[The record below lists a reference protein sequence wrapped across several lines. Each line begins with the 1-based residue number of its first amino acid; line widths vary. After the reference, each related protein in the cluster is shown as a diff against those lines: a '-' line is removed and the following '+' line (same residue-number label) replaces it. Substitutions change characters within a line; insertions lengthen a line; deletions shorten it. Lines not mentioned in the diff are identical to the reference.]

1 MKDVIVK
8 KNGEPYA
15 SAAVARQQRSA
26 MYMEKTHEVVP
37 YRGGYGLKLVVSE
50 APITL
55 RPGDYVSTEGVTEDQ
70 YHAVAKAFVAA
81 GAKSAEYPDV
91 RLAMDKGIIPGFGW
105 RPGKG
110 LHHGQLGRDS
120 SEWGDSRRLLTIA
133 QVLSATNAGGPR
145 DEPIEY
151 SPATPI
157 DTLHAAE
164 RQLLDAQE
172 ALRSAEAV
180 FGEAMDAVRAEL
192 GGSFTLTHE
201 AHEAQEVRD
210 LPPEEWKEGDLV
222 ECVTSPAY
230 AGSPYADGDFV
241 VGRVYRVA
249 QQDGSDAY
257 GYDSETMGAYYELNI
272 CFRFH
277 SRPTK

>member
-1 MKDVIVK
+1 MQDVIVK

-15 SAAVARQQRSA
+15 SEAVARQQRSA

-70 YHAVAKAFVAA
+70 YHAVAKAFMAA

-105 RPGKG
+105 RPDKG
-110 LHHGQLGRDS
+110 LYHGQLGRDS

-133 QVLSATNAGGPR
+133 QVLSATNACGPR

-201 AHEAQEVRD
+201 AQEVRD
-210 LPPEEWKEGDLV
+210 LPPEEWQEGDVV
-222 ECVTSPAY
+222 ECVQNSTCFTESKTYVVDAKEIGGESNGRVDIK
-230 AGSPYADGDFV
+230 ADDDGDESCPPRSYFK
-241 VGRVYRVA
+241 
-249 QQDGSDAY
+249 
-257 GYDSETMGAYYELNI
+257 
-272 CFRFH
+272 FH
-277 SRPTK
+277 HRPTK